1 MITFIVFVSVMLV
14 YVAVIFFRGIYREK
28 KDNKIRKSEDEVLED
43 DLLGNEDT

>member
-28 KDNKIRKSEDEVLED
+28 KERKLKRYEDELLD
-43 DLLGNEDT
+43 DEDT